1 MMCGPADRLRTTG
14 VWLAILAAVLLEAGC
29 GRSLY
34 RRQADRES
42 HYLVREKSIGTP
54 WEIPENYTV
63 QPDPRSR
70 FFDPTPT
77 DHPILPPAGPQLYAY
92 SLPIPGRP
100 RSTDAE
106 VVPAPQPNGT
116 QSNSPSDSPSNS
128 PSDGE
133 PLPLPKDLTNAP
145 GPVPRNLADEGG
157 SDVALVAHQ
166 EELEMAPPPE
176 APAEPESSV
185 DSPPNPVAEIGDPFD
200 DDISVVTESR
210 SDVKG
215 FIEQRID
222 QRYWNDMPKQC
233 LARMVDF
240 ASVRDEYARTFGTAP
255 SPAMMSQA
263 PRMSFEDLFELALL
277 NSREY
282 QRQKELLYEAALT
295 LSLERFAYATKFTV
309 RGTTVDTTYTH
320 RRVDGITVNSLAAPT
335 SLTGDKLL
343 ATSGTLVGQFANSV
357 VMTFNGPSGFAA
369 DVSSEILLDFTQRV
383 FQRDILLEPLIQSER
398 DLVYAARRYARFR
411 KEFFFDVAST
421 YYNIL
426 LTYRRVEID
435 AQNYF
440 SQALNFQQARAE
452 ISSEITN
459 APNVVF
465 YNQYEQ
471 GVLTARST
479 LIRQCLQLED
489 ELDQM
494 KLTLGLP
501 TETLIDVDLTEL
513 EQLTLRDMIE
523 VNREQVRRWQA
534 RLETLRA
541 KALTANHADILTAD
555 YSLAE
560 RLISWFLQRRRIDP
574 NVAEPVELYQIRARF
589 RLDAARLEAG
599 LQREALAESQTATP
613 PKQRILIFQ
622 RQIDMIDAQLL
633 LLQRQGQFA
642 TRSNVVHE
650 VLDKARSKYR
660 QTRLEFDGLQE
671 DLNKALEH
679 NPDDT
684 VIIGLI
690 DRATRTLAEL
700 DTITQDLDDVL
711 FGGPVN
717 MVEPAETLARTREL
731 EAYTQA
737 AFQAAEHGLP
747 PIDISADEAMITS
760 LVQRLDLMNER
771 GTLADRWREIKIAAD
786 ELKSRLDLQAS
797 QAIGTEKNRPFS
809 FSTDNSQT
817 RVGLTWDLP
826 LNRKRDRNLYRRTLI
841 NYNVGIRDLQQY
853 EDTIK
858 LNVRRQLRNLE
869 QARVQYPISVAQA
882 ALAEEQVLSTRLQL
896 ILGMPGV
903 RAPDLLLAYNDS
915 REALS
920 AMVVRRIGYI
930 VERARFA
937 LELEAMMLDDT
948 GFWPEI
954 NDPQYQ
960 PRPNFTYP
968 WTAGAAYGDFPS
980 FLKVSREFRKM
991 LNYPPPGA
999 AGAAASDSAPEE
1011 TDPTEPEAADP
1022 EIPDPPE
1029 SGS

>member
-1 MMCGPADRLRTTG
+1 MMSWPADRLRITG
-14 VWLAILAAVLLEAGC
+14 VWLAVLAAVLLEVGC
-29 GRSLY
+29 GRGLY
-34 RRQADRES
+34 RRQADREA

-70 FFDPTPT
+70 FYDPTPT
-77 DHPILPPAGPQLYAY
+77 DHPLLPPAGPQLYSY
-92 SLPIPGRP
+92 TLPIAGRP
-100 RSTDAE
+100 RSSDAE
-106 VVPAPQPNGT
+106 AVPAPQP
-116 QSNSPSDSPSNS
+116 SAAPA
-128 PSDGE
+128 GE
-133 PLPLPKDLTNAP
+133 PLPLPEDLTSVSGAQ
-145 GPVPRNLADEGG
+145 PRNLAAEGE
-157 SDVALVAHQ
+157 SEVALVAHQ
-166 EELEMAPPPE
+166 EELEMTPPPE
-176 APAEPESSV
+176 APAPQESSATKPEKPAA
-185 DSPPNPVAEIGDPFD
+185 SGADPFLD
-200 DDISVVTESR
+200 NVSVMTESR

-215 FIEQRID
+215 FMEQRID
-222 QRYWNDMPKQC
+222 QRYWSDMPPQC
-233 LARMVDF
+233 LARMLDF
-240 ASVRDEYARTFGTAP
+240 ASVREEYTRTFGAEP
-255 SPAMMSQA
+255 NPAMMSQA

-277 NSREY
+277 NNRAY
-282 QRQKELLYEAALT
+282 QSEKEALYEAALT

-343 ATSGTLVGQFANSV
+343 ATSGTLVGQFANNV
-357 VMTFNGPSGFAA
+357 AMTFNGPSGFAA
-369 DVSSEILLDFTQRV
+369 DVSSEILFDFTQRV
-383 FQRDILLEPLIQSER
+383 FQRDVLLEPLIQSER

-471 GVLTARST
+471 GVLSARST

-541 KALTANHADILTAD
+541 KDVSVNHADILTAD

-574 NVAEPVELYQIRARF
+574 NVAEPEELYLIRARF
-589 RLDAARLEAG
+589 RLDAARLD
-599 LQREALAESQTATP
+599 ALAQRAELEEAQTATP

-622 RQIDMIDAQLL
+622 RQIDMIDAQLV

-650 VLDKARSKYR
+650 VVDKARGKYR
-660 QTRLEFDGLQE
+660 QMRTEFDGLQE

-679 NPDDT
+679 NPDDS

-690 DRATRTLAEL
+690 DRATRALAEL
-700 DTITQDLDDVL
+700 DTMTQDLDDVL
-711 FGGPVN
+711 FGGPVKK
-717 MVEPAETLARTREL
+717 VEPAETLVRSQEL

-747 PIDISADEAMITS
+747 PIDISADQAMITS
-760 LVQRLDLMNER
+760 LIQRLDLMNER
-771 GTLADRWREIKIAAD
+771 GTLADRWRDIKIAAD

-797 QAIGTEKNRPFS
+797 QTIGTEKNRPFS
-809 FSTDNSQT
+809 FSTDNSQS
-817 RVGLTWDLP
+817 RIGLTWDLP

-858 LNVRRQLRNLE
+858 LNVRRQLRDLE

-920 AMVVRRIGYI
+920 AMVIRRIGYI
-930 VERARFA
+930 VDRARFA

-980 FLKVSREFRKM
+980 FLKVSHEFRKM

-999 AGAAASDSAPEE
+999 AGAEPVDAAPAE
-1011 TDPTEPEAADP
+1011 TDPTEPEAEEP
-1022 EIPDPPE
+1022 SIPDPPE